1 MLDTNEEIVRYNSD
15 MGNYD
20 YNKKKKKAIY
30 YDEENLSED
39 TDGDG
44 PDYIE
49 RQTGVHDKNNK
60 HVRHFT
66 LGGHLNTNKSG
77 TIVIPHQF
85 LGSIQRKHKSGKMKM
100 TMPTPKKMKL
110 SMEIDSPKMN
120 FSMKQIKI
128 PQAKLDDKRIKT
140 NTGSFE
146 TKYLEAFFER
156 VGIKRKKKKGFM

>member
-1 MLDTNEEIVRYNSD
+1 MTDPSQMDAITYNND
-15 MGNYD
+15 YAGDYM
-20 YNKKKKKAIY
+20 YNKKKRKY
-30 YDEENLSED
+30 QYSDD
-39 TDGDG
+39 DQDGMD
-44 PDYIE
+44 DRYE
-49 RQTGVHDKNNK
+49 REVLGTHDKNNK